1 MKERVGEKNAK
12 DKNKLRFNR
21 VSKKFGINVWRA
33 LEDVLSN
40 AQKYQQ
46 RDMVNDRVNNMG
58 KMVQCF
64 Q

>member
-1 MKERVGEKNAK
+1 MKKNAK